1 MALSDILLLQM
12 YLYVEIP
19 GKSLYTEMVCYIY
32 SDIKMIQIKSIDMGI
47 LIQTGYLIPQE
58 GEYFERK

>member
-1 MALSDILLLQM
+1 
-12 YLYVEIP
+12 
-19 GKSLYTEMVCYIY
+19 MVCYIY